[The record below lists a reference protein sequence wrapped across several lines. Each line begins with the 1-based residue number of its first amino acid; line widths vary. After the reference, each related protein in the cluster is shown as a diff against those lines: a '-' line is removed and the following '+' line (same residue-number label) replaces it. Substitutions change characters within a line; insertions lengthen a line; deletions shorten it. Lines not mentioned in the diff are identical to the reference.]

1 MENSDLLIK
10 SEKFKE
16 IEVFVMKGEIA
27 YLTIGGEP
35 IDNPEYV
42 WAIFK
47 ALMAA
52 YDKGAFSKFSGEIYN
67 DTVTPT
73 IYV

>member
-16 IEVFVMKGEIA
+16 IEVFVMKGKLA

-35 IDNPEYV
+35 IDNPAYV
-42 WAIFK
+42 WEILK
-47 ALMAA
+47 ALKIA
-52 YDKGAFSKFSGEIYN
+52 YDKGAFSEFDDELYN
-67 DTVTPT
+67 ETVTPT